1 MDLTRS
7 KEDYARVRRLILDG
21 VNDCEIARRTGIPRP
36 TVRDWR
42 WGRSCDTVRY
52 PGNRRD
58 CLAAHRPESLS
69 VREYVYLL
77 GMYLGDGYIARSHR
91 GVWRLQITSDQR
103 YVGIIDECA
112 RAMEAIMPGKRAGR
126 YQRKSACVDVAM
138 YSKHWPCLLPQHGPG
153 RKHHRLIRLE
163 PWQEALVDEAHESY
177 VRGLI
182 HSDGCRVIANDRG
195 VKSIRYHFSNR
206 SDDIKG
212 LFCRSLD
219 ALGITWTRPDDRG
232 IAVYRKV
239 AVARLDDFIGPKY

>member
-1 MDLTRS
+1 MTRS
-7 KEDYARVRRLILDG
+7 KEDYERVRGLVLEG

-42 WGRSCDTVRY
+42 WGRGCDAVRY
-52 PGNRRD
+52 PDDRRD
-58 CLAAHRPESLS
+58 CAIEHQSDSLP

-103 YVGIIDECA
+103 YTGIIDECSS
-112 RAMEAIMPGKRAGR
+112 AMEAVMPGKRAGR
-126 YQRKSACVDVAM
+126 YQQKSACVNVAM
-138 YSKHWPCLLPQHGPG
+138 YSKHWPCLFPQHGPG
-153 RKHHRLIRLE
+153 RKHERSIRLE
-163 PWQEALVDEAHESY
+163 AWQEALVDDAHEIF
-177 VRGLI
+177 VRALI

-232 IAVYRKV
+232 IAVYRKA